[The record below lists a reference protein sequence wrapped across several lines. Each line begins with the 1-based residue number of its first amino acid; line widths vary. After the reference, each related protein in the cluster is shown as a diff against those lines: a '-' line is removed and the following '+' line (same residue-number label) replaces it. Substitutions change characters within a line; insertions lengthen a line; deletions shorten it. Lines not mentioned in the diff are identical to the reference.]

1 MQLTAQ
7 VAHRRPGTGF
17 IAIYALAYAGTLL
30 ALLTPIYVTLA
41 LRVREISPA
50 TVDAN
55 LSLVLALGALFALV
69 GNPVFGRLSD
79 RTPLRLGMRRPW
91 LLLGAAGGAG
101 SLWLISWA
109 PSMGLVLFG
118 WCMAQLSFNAV
129 LAALMALLPDQVP
142 VTQRGTV
149 AGLLG
154 VCTPVGTT
162 VGTFLVNAVSESTT
176 AMFMLPAAVGV
187 TAIVALAVV
196 LPDRRLERKPPPARP
211 AEIARSFWINPRQH
225 PDFAWMWSGRLLM
238 MMGMAFLISYQ
249 PLYLMDHLGFEV
261 ARVPDLVFR
270 STLAQSIAFVAAS
283 LLCGRLSDVLGR
295 RKVFVICAAL
305 IYGVAAT
312 MIALAASFSI
322 FLIAIVIAGFGLGA
336 FLAVDLALVTEVL
349 PNRDADAAKD
359 LGLFN
364 VASTLPQ
371 SIAPGAGAAI
381 LALTHQNHTVLF
393 LAAALAAACAAL
405 AVLPVRGAR

>member
-17 IAIYALAYAGTLL
+17 FAIYAFAYAGTLL

-50 TVDAN
+50 AVDAN
-55 LSLVLALGALFALV
+55 LSLVLAVGALSALV

-79 RTPLRLGMRRPW
+79 RTTSRLGMRRPW

-101 SLWLISWA
+101 SLWLISCA
-109 PSMGLVLFG
+109 PSIGLVLLG
-118 WCMAQLSFNAV
+118 WCLAQVSFNAV
-129 LAALMALLPDQVP
+129 LAALMAVLPDQVP
-142 VTQRGTV
+142 VSQRGTV

-162 VGTFLVNAVSESTT
+162 VGTFLVDSVSDSMT
-176 AMFMLPAAVGV
+176 AMFMVPAAVGV
-187 TAIVALAVV
+187 SAIVALAIV
-196 LPDRRLERKPPPARP
+196 LPDRRLERKPPPARL
-211 AEIARSFWINPRQH
+211 AETARSFWINPREH

-249 PLYLMDHLGFEV
+249 PLYLMDHLGYE
-261 ARVPDLVFR
+261 AAQVPDLVFR
-270 STLAQSIAFVAAS
+270 STLAQSIAFVSAS

-295 RKVFVICAAL
+295 RKVFVIGAAL
-305 IYGVAAT
+305 IYAVAAA
-312 MIALAASFSI
+312 MIALATSFSV
-322 FLIAIVIAGFGLGA
+322 FLVAIVIAGFGLGG

-349 PNRDADAAKD
+349 PNREADAAKD

-371 SIAPGAGAAI
+371 TIAPGAGAAI

-393 LAAALAAACAAL
+393 LAAAFAAACAAL
-405 AVLPVRGAR
+405 AIFPVRGAR